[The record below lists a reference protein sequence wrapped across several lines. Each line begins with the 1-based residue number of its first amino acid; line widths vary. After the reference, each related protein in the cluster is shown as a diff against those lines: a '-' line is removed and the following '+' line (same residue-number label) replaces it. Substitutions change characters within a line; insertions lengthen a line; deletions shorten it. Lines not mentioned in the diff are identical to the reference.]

1 MTREPLR
8 ILLHPIAL
16 LAFAAAAQAF
26 VNGADVRGVVTA
38 ALGILVAAATE
49 AARTRVTPA
58 AGATRASRLRQAAA
72 REDGGAILGVLLALL
87 FAVVVYLI
95 AAYLGLPFVLCLV
108 LGIIGAIAGWM
119 VGAPR
124 PEL

>member
-72 REDGGAILGVLLALL
+72 REDGGQGLVEVAAHRRFLVL
-87 FAVVVYLI
+87 V
-95 AAYLGLPFVLCLV
+95 V
-108 LGIIGAIAGWM
+108 LGIIG
-119 VGAPR
+119 VLLGATGACDRPR
-124 PEL
+124 RHPSRRTST